1 VGSKINKG
9 GAPKG
14 NNNAGKSKRLSSMLQ
29 ERLAERAEEKQLM
42 DVLLDKA
49 LEGDLPSIKEVFDR
63 VDGKA
68 RQSVEVE
75 ANVFTK
81 RLDEL
86 SDEQLLEIARSGK

>member
-1 VGSKINKG
+1 MAG

-14 NNNAGKSKRLSSMLQ
+14 NTNAAKSKRLSSVLQ
-29 ERLAERAEEKQLM
+29 ARLDERKDEEALM
-42 DVLLDKA
+42 NKLLDMA

-68 RQSVEVE
+68 KQSIDLE
-75 ANVFTK
+75 ATITK

-86 SDEQLLEIARSGK
+86 TDEELTAIATSGK